1 MSEGNSNIANLL
13 NQILTAIY
21 GKDVRQSIHDAIQQ
35 CYSDVGD
42 PALNEDA
49 FKKAVQ
55 SKIDDGSIAAIII
68 GDDSIKENNISNG
81 SVSPKKTDFLSYE
94 IPEAIGSVTYSS
106 NGYLKIITDLID
118 CTENTHIFL
127 KINGPGLLDIVE
139 YYSNDTT
146 LNNTTTYTGYEWL
159 YKKWTSADGIDHTLY
174 KIPTNKMKLK
184 IGIKSY
190 NTSVATNSF
199 ECSFSEAYVLG
210 SEEKFLWGKYGTPYM
225 EDGSIAF
232 AKTDILSYSTPNLID
247 VYKFGHADYN
257 TADAAIYGNNADYWL
272 DYIDVSSK
280 KTLFFRI
287 LDTYAN
293 SDSTIRIAC
302 FDKNKQHLY
311 TLNLTDGHTA
321 PSINVNTIATLNDPY
336 IIGKTEEKSKA
347 ISCVKVTIPDA
358 VSYVRIVCPVWLNT
372 KKTLYKQTIVS
383 YSDITNL
390 LADQEDYEEV
400 VSSEFK
406 NALRKAGVVLT
417 DFSGAKTMVMIG
429 DSLTNWAGGN
439 DVDDGFLK
447 IVHDATGIVTKNE
460 GLAGAWWQTGEGQTN
475 CGVQRVN
482 AIIADHRKYDL
493 YCFMLGTNAGS
504 TTDTGET
511 SSNTTTMSGA
521 IRYCMEKLK
530 EYDPTAQILVCL
542 PPQRAEGNSTQ
553 ETVNSVINK
562 IVKSYSVPTID
573 MYHESGIVPN
583 TTIANIGYLTDGL
596 HLDKKGYI
604 AVGNLLSSEIKYRM
618 RL

>member
-1 MSEGNSNIANLL
+1 MSDGNSNIASLL

-35 CYSDVGD
+35 CYEDVGD
-42 PALNEDA
+42 PTLNEEA

-55 SKIDDGSIAAIII
+55 SKIDDGSIAAITI
-68 GDDSIKENNISNG
+68 GDNSIKENNIANG

-94 IPEAIGSVTYSS
+94 IPAAIGSITSSS
-106 NGYLKIITDLID
+106 NGYLKIITSLIN
-118 CTENTHIFL
+118 CTGNDYIFV
-127 KINGPGLLDIVE
+127 KINGTGNLDIVE

-174 KIPTNKMKLK
+174 KIPTNKMKIK

-190 NTSVATNSF
+190 NTSVSTNSF
-199 ECSFSEAYVLG
+199 ECSFSEAYVIG
-210 SEEKFLWGKYGTPYM
+210 SEEKFLWGKYGTPYI
-225 EDGSIAF
+225 EDGSISF
-232 AKTDILSYSTPNLID
+232 TKTDILSYSTPNLID

-257 TADAAIYGNNADYWL
+257 TAEATIYGQNADYWL

-280 KTLFFRI
+280 KTLFFRV

-293 SDSTIRIAC
+293 SDATIKIAC
-302 FDKNKQHLY
+302 FDNNKQHLY
-311 TLNLTDGHTA
+311 TLNLTDGYTA
-321 PSINVNTIATLNDPY
+321 PSIIVNTIATLNDPY

-358 VSYVRIVCPVWLNT
+358 VSYVRIVCPVWLIT

-400 VSSEFK
+400 VSSAFK
-406 NALRKAGVVLT
+406 NALRKAGAVLN
-417 DFSGAKTMVMIG
+417 DFSSAKTMVMIG

-439 DVDDGFLK
+439 DADDGFLK
-447 IVHDATGIVTKNE
+447 IVHDATGIITKNE

-482 AIIADHRKYDL
+482 AIIAEQRKYDL

-511 SSNTTTMSGA
+511 SSDTTTMSGA

-583 TTIANIGYLTDGL
+583 TTIAGIGYLRDGL
-596 HLDKKGYI
+596 HLTEKGYI

-618 RL
+618 RI

>member
-94 IPEAIGSVTYSS
+94 IPEAIGSVAYSS

-127 KINGPGLLDIVE
+127 KINGPGQLDIVE

-293 SDSTIRIAC
+293 SDYTIRIAC

-482 AIIADHRKYDL
+482 AIIADQRKYDL